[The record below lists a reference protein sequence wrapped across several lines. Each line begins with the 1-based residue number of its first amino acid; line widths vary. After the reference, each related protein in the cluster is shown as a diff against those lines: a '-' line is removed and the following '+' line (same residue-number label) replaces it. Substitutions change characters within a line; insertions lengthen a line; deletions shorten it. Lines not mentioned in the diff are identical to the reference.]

1 MERNEKL
8 KKKSYGVYEDDK
20 IWYVILLVVY
30 SVSFGMILT
39 LLLFGILNIIVTV
52 LFVIDMIVI
61 GIYSNKLIKWNYK
74 LKKDGISPSFFIIW

>member
-61 GIYSNKLIKWNYK
+61 GIYSNKLIK
-74 LKKDGISPSFFIIW
+74 